1 VSGAGGRQGEVRKVG
16 SSVRSRRSEKSKH
29 EQSPRISVRYQ
40 PWPVLAR
47 ERVCRETGR
56 ARQPEA
62 GRGYVQA
69 EVVR

>member
-1 VSGAGGRQGEVRKVG
+1 
-16 SSVRSRRSEKSKH
+16 
-29 EQSPRISVRYQ
+29 
-40 PWPVLAR
+40 VLAR

-69 EVVR
+69 KVVR